1 MTEDAFLK
9 KIDIMKEK
17 MYKVAYSY
25 MQSQSAAVD
34 MVDEAVYR
42 GYIKRKQLREDAYFE
57 TWMIRILI
65 NECNKQLKHNK
76 KYTNLEE
83 VQESQEVISENDIS
97 MMPLKIALEKLP
109 EDLRDLV
116 MLKYF
121 GGYKIVEIVQIL
133 KLPQGTVATR
143 LRKALS
149 LLRIEMEE

>member
-1 MTEDAFLK
+1 MTEDTFFE
-9 KIDIMKEK
+9 KIDVMKEK

-34 MVDEAVYR
+34 MVDEAVYH
-42 GYIKRKQLREDAYFE
+42 GYIKRRQLREEAYFE

-76 KYTNLEE
+76 KYTDLEE
-83 VQESQEVISENDIS
+83 VQESPETICENDIS
-97 MMPLKIALEKLP
+97 MMPLKLALEKLP
-109 EDLRDLV
+109 GDLRDLV

-133 KLPQGTVATR
+133 NIPQGTVATR

-149 LLRIEMEE
+149 LLRIELEE